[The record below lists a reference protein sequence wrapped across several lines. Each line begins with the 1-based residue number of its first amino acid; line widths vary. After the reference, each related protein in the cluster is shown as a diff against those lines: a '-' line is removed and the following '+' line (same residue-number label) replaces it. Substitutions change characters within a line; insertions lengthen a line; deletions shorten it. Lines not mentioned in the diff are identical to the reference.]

1 MVVIPGTKTFLERV
15 GAPASEAPPSTTV
28 LGDWYAKVLFWR
40 PQVALFVNE
49 RTLLPLLVPLAP
61 AKSVTDRLRATAET
75 VLGFHALSGAFIA
88 HELAA
93 MADTA
98 LFKTANR
105 SVVGVLNE
113 FASVAGHW
121 QTTATDDLIGLSLE
135 LATVPCGPLYATHI
149 DPKTAVAAAADAWI
163 LGHA

>member
-1 MVVIPGTKTFLERV
+1 MVVIRGTKTFLERV

-40 PQVALFVNE
+40 PHVAMFVNE

-61 AKSVTDRLRATAET
+61 ANSVTDRLRATAET
-75 VLGFHALSGAFIA
+75 VLGLHALSKAFIA

-98 LFKTANR
+98 LSKTANR

-121 QTTATDDLIGLSLE
+121 RTATDDLIGLSLQ

-149 DPKTAVAAAADAWI
+149 DPKTAVAAAADAWV
-163 LGHA
+163 LDHA